1 MLGKRSGLE
10 GGEHT
15 YLDHVGRDSFYGF
28 LALHRRELFRDEDF
42 ADLYC
47 SDNGRPS
54 VPPSLLATALLLQVH
69 DEVSDEEAKARADF
83 DLRWKVALGIG
94 LEERPFAKSTLQ
106 LFRTHLIVHEQLRA
120 VFQKSVDFARQ
131 TGYFQSRKKVKIVL
145 DTSYILGR
153 GSVKDTYNLLGDG
166 ISKLVRALA
175 AIAAQKPK
183 FWAGEHC
190 LEGYFGS
197 SLKGE
202 ASIDWDEPEAREV
215 FLQGV
220 VADADRLLMVA
231 REAMEKLSTDD
242 PLHQRLHE
250 ASGLLS
256 RLLMQDIERREDG
269 AHLKQGVSSDRIVSV
284 HDPEMRH
291 GRKSTRRRFDG
302 HKAAIAVDPE
312 SQLITAADVLA
323 GNAHDHEQAL
333 ELVKQ
338 AEANADV
345 EVEETVG
352 DCAYGDS
359 ETRQLFADAG
369 RKLVAKV
376 ANRRGGA
383 QFPKDD
389 FRIDLESMS
398 CTCPAGQETHK
409 VVSISSGERY
419 GAPGVPLRAFR
430 FDGAICDACPLR
442 SECVRARP
450 GKGRLVMLH
459 PHEAVLQEA
468 RAFQRSDSFAP
479 YRKLRQVAEHRL
491 ARLMQL
497 GVRQARYVGRTK
509 TLFQLLMTATVAN
522 LTLVA
527 TKTGLMRD
535 RHQRQA
541 QSSAH
546 IRHLLSILK
555 TIRAPFTAT
564 FACQSIAF
572 RLRF

>member
-1 MLGKRSGLE
+1 MLGKRSGLN
-10 GGEHT
+10 GSDHP

-28 LALHRRELFRDEDF
+28 LALHRGELFRDEDF

-69 DEVSDEEAKARADF
+69 DGASDEEAKARADF
-83 DLRWKVALGIG
+83 DLRWKVALGIS
-94 LEERPFAKSTLQ
+94 LEEHPFAKSTLQ
-106 LFRTHLIVHEQLRA
+106 LFRAHLIIHERVRA
-120 VFQKSVDFARQ
+120 VFRKSLDFARR
-131 TGYFQSRKKVKIVL
+131 TGYFRSRKLKIVL

-166 ISKLVRALA
+166 IRKLVRALA
-175 AIAAQKPK
+175 AVGAQKPK
-183 FWAGEHC
+183 SWAAEHG
-190 LEGYFGS
+190 LERYFGS

-202 ASIDWDEPEAREV
+202 ASIDWDDPEARDV

-220 VADADRLLMVA
+220 VADADGLLMVA
-231 REAMEKLSTDD
+231 RKAMEKLPADE
-242 PLHQRLHE
+242 PLRQRVYE
-250 ASGLLS
+250 AAGLLTQ
-256 RLLMQDIERREDG
+256 LLMQDIERQADG
-269 AHLKQGVSSDRIVSV
+269 SRLKQGVSPDRVVSV

-291 GRKSTRRRFDG
+291 GRKSATRRFDG

-312 SQLITAADVLA
+312 SQLITAADVLP
-323 GNAHDHEQAL
+323 GNAQDHERAL
-333 ELVKQ
+333 ELVEQ
-338 AEANADV
+338 AEANADL

-359 ETRQLFADAG
+359 ETRRLFADAG
-369 RKLVAKV
+369 RSLVAKV
-376 ANRRGGA
+376 ANRRGQA

-398 CTCPAGQETHK
+398 CTCPAGQQTRK

-430 FDGAICDACPLR
+430 FDAAICDACPLR
-442 SECVRARP
+442 PKCVRARP
-450 GKGRLVMLH
+450 GKGRVVMIH
-459 PHEAVLQEA
+459 PQEALLQEA
-468 RAFQRSDSFAP
+468 RAFQQSEAFAP

-491 ARLMQL
+491 ARLMHL

-509 TLFQLLMTATVAN
+509 TRFQLLMAATVAN

-527 TKTGLMRD
+527 TRTGLMRD
-535 RHQRQA
+535 RHRRKA
-541 QSSAH
+541 QPSAH
-546 IRHLLSILK
+546 IQHLLSILK
-555 TIRAPFTAT
+555 AVRTLFTARST
-564 FACQSIAF
+564 CQSLAF
-572 RLRF
+572 RPRF